1 MKKSDQSATSLME
14 SLSAGYRSS
23 ECDISRKE
31 TYRDL
36 NSEKIG
42 NLIVIAIVGGFVVF
56 LGGILLLVEVY
67 F

>member
-1 MKKSDQSATSLME
+1 ME

-23 ECDISRKE
+23 GNDCSRKE
-31 TYRDL
+31 THRDL

-42 NLIVIAIVGGFVVF
+42 NLIAIAVVAGFVVF
-56 LGGILLLVEVY
+56 LGGIWLLVEVY

>member
-23 ECDISRKE
+23 EGDISRKE

>member
-1 MKKSDQSATSLME
+1 ME

-23 ECDISRKE
+23 GSDTSRKE

-36 NSEKIG
+36 NSEKTG
-42 NLIVIAIVGGFVVF
+42 NLIAIAIVIGFVIF

>member
-1 MKKSDQSATSLME
+1 MKKSEPAAISLME

-23 ECDISRKE
+23 GSDTSRKE

-36 NSEKIG
+36 NSEKTG
-42 NLIVIAIVGGFVVF
+42 NLIAIAIVIGFVIF

>member
-23 ECDISRKE
+23 GNDCSRKE
-31 TYRDL
+31 THRDL

-42 NLIVIAIVGGFVVF
+42 NLIAIAIVAGFVVF
-56 LGGILLLVEVY
+56 LGGIWLLVEVY

>member
-1 MKKSDQSATSLME
+1 MKKSDQSTSLME

-23 ECDISRKE
+23 EGDVSRKE

-42 NLIVIAIVGGFVVF
+42 NLIVIAIVAGFVVF